1 MTIQV
6 KLPTVLRPFADGR
19 ERVEVEPSADA
30 TVGSV
35 FATLERQHPALRRRL
50 TDDQGTLRRHV
61 NVFLGDD
68 NIRDLDGLDTKLPD
82 GAELLVLP
90 SVAGG

>member
-1 MTIQV
+1 MPV
-6 KLPTVLRPFADGR
+6 VVRLPAVLRPLARGA
-19 ERVEVEPSADA
+19 ECVEVSGAS

-35 FATLERQHPALRRRL
+35 FAEVGEEYPALRRRL
-50 TDDQGTLRRHV
+50 TDDQGALRRHV

-68 NIRDLDGLDTKLPD
+68 NIRDLSDLQTPVRDGD
-82 GAELLVLP
+82 ELLVLP